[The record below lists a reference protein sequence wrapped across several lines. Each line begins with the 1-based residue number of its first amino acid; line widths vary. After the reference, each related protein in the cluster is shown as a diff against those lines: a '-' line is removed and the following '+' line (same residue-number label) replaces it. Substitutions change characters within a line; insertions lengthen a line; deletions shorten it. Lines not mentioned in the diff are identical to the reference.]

1 MKKLFTSTFAV
12 LILVLSGACL
22 LYAWVVLEFDRGV
35 KAGERGDFE
44 AALAHLEAAAQPLDK
59 IPLLPWAFKED
70 YQAIVFNQVRI
81 LYQAGE
87 YEKVVEKLEQAARGA
102 SFMSET
108 AAHSFWLGNV
118 LVRRAVESPD
128 AEEIVQGLQS
138 AAAEYQKGLTAHPED
153 WDLKYN
159 FELTRQILTQRDQ
172 DRKKTGEK
180 VKSILEKLQPVDEK
194 SRQELPAEK
203 RG

>member
-1 MKKLFTSTFAV
+1 MKKLFTLTCAG
-12 LILVLSGACL
+12 LIVVLSTACL
-22 LYAWVVLEFDRGV
+22 VYAWVLFEFDRGV
-35 KAGERGDFE
+35 KAGRRGDFE
-44 AALAHLEAAAQPLDK
+44 AALVHLEAAGNPLEK
-59 IPLLPWAFKED
+59 VPWLPWALKED
-70 YQAIVFNQVRI
+70 YQAIVFNQIGI

-87 YEKVVEKLEQAARGA
+87 YEKVVEKLEQAAREA

-118 LVRRAVESPD
+118 LVRRAVANPD
-128 AEEIVQGLQS
+128 PEEAAQGLQS
-138 AAAEYQKGLTAHPED
+138 AVAEYQKGLDAHPED

-159 FELTRQILTQRDQ
+159 FELTKQILARDQ
-172 DRKKTGEK
+172 DQKKAGEK
-180 VKSILEKLQPVDEK
+180 VKSILEKFQPTDEK

>member
-1 MKKLFTSTFAV
+1 V
-12 LILVLSGACL
+12 
-22 LYAWVVLEFDRGV
+22 D
-35 KAGERGDFE
+35 
-44 AALAHLEAAAQPLDK
+44 
-59 IPLLPWAFKED
+59 
-70 YQAIVFNQVRI
+70 
-81 LYQAGE
+81 
-87 YEKVVEKLEQAARGA
+87 
-102 SFMSET
+102 
-108 AAHSFWLGNV
+108 
-118 LVRRAVESPD
+118 SPD
-128 AEEIVQGLQS
+128 AEEVVQGLQS
-138 AAAEYQKGLTAHPED
+138 AAAEYQKGLAAHPED

>member
-1 MKKLFTSTFAV
+1 MKRLFTLTFAG

-22 LYAWVVLEFDRGV
+22 VYAWVVLEFDRGV
-35 KAGERGDFE
+35 KAGQRGDFE
-44 AALAHLEAAAQPLDK
+44 AALAHLEAAGNPFEK
-59 IPLLPWAFKED
+59 IPWLPWAFKED
-70 YQAIVFNQVRI
+70 YQAIVFNQIGI

-87 YEKVVEKLEQAARGA
+87 YEKVVEKLEQAAREA

-118 LVRRAVESPD
+118 LVRRAVANPEP
-128 AEEIVQGLQS
+128 EEVGQGLQS
-138 AAAEYQKGLTAHPED
+138 AVAEYQKGLAAHPED

-159 FELTRQILTQRDQ
+159 FELTKQILTQRDQ

-180 VKSILEKLQPVDEK
+180 VKSILEKLQPTDEK